1 VVEIIELFTTT
12 TPSPPQPPHP
22 PQKKKVSFALAFL
35 QVNVGTQRGFIPVDE
50 RMRVIDASGNL
61 VRFEFLYEH
70 IFPCV
75 VLANC
80 Y

>member
-1 VVEIIELFTTT
+1 MYDFSDTNVVEIIELF
-12 TPSPPQPPHP
+12 SPPP
-22 PQKKKVSFALAFL
+22 KKKVSFALAFL
-35 QVNVGTQRGFIPVDE
+35 QVNVETQRGFIPVDE